1 MNALQDK
8 PKGGKIVLVDGSS
21 YLYRAYHAL
30 PPLSNSKGFPT
41 GAIYGVLNMT
51 RKLLVDQ
58 KTEFFV
64 VIFDAPGKT
73 FRHNIFPEYKA
84 NRPPIPD
91 ELRLQIEPIHK
102 AIVAMGIPLI
112 SIEGVEADDVIG
124 TLAED
129 AKNNDMEV
137 LISTGDKDMAQLVD
151 ERVTLINTMNNQTLD
166 IEGVKEKFGVYP
178 NQIVDYLALM
188 GDKSDNVPGIPG
200 VGKKTATKWLNEFKT
215 LENLIDNA
223 EKITGKIGQKLNS
236 NINLLPTSK
245 ELVTINKKVD
255 IRKEAS
261 NLTIKKQ
268 DDSTLR
274 EIYESLELSSF
285 LKDLDQKNT
294 EIQTK
299 KKTKYT
305 TIFNFNDLDLW
316 IESSKR
322 SKCIAIDTETTS
334 LNYMEAKLVGISIA
348 INEGESTY
356 IPLGHDYPNAPSQL
370 DITRALEKLKP
381 ILEDKKIKKIGHH
394 LKYDAHIFSRYGI
407 ELNGMEYDSMIESY
421 VLNSVATRHD
431 LDSVAKF
438 YLDRKTTHFEDIA
451 GKGVKQ
457 LTFNEIDID
466 IASEYAAEDAEVAL
480 CLHNHLNK
488 KLSESPSLKKLY
500 DEIEKPLIP
509 VLHQMEE
516 SGVLID
522 DIMLQDQSD
531 EISVTLQEL
540 ETKAYESAEKQFN
553 LSSPKQLQE
562 ILFDNLKLPV
572 IKKTPKGQPSTSEDV
587 LQELAEEFELPKIIL
602 EHRTLSKLKST
613 YTEKLPKRISEST
626 GRVHTSYHQANT
638 ATGRLSSNSPN
649 LQNIPIRTSQ
659 GRRIRK
665 AFIAPDG
672 YKILAAD
679 YSQIELRIMAHLSQD
694 QSLLE
699 AFSSGEDIHTRTAAE
714 VLGIAVNT
722 VSNEQRRWAKA
733 INFGLMYGMSA
744 FGLGKQIGIS
754 RIEAQEYI
762 DMYFSKY
769 PNVHSFM
776 DESREKA
783 REKGY
788 IETLFG
794 RRLYLPDINNK
805 NAIRRRYAE
814 RSAINAPMQGSA
826 ADIIKLAMIDV
837 HHWLTNDDVP
847 AKIVMQVHDELV
859 LEVNENY
866 SKEIKESII
875 KIMESVTKI
884 DVPLIVDAAIGSNW
898 EEAH

>member
-1 MNALQDK
+1 MNAFQDK
-8 PKGGKIVLVDGSS
+8 LKGDKIVLVDGSS

-30 PPLSNSKGFPT
+30 PPLSNSEGFPT

-51 RKLLVDQ
+51 KKLLVEQ

-73 FRHNIFPEYKA
+73 FRHEIFPEYKA

-102 AIVAMGIPLI
+102 AIVAMGIPLL

-124 TLAED
+124 TLTED
-129 AKNNDMEV
+129 AKNNNMEV

-166 IEGVKEKFGVYP
+166 IDGVKEKFGVYP

-200 VGKKTATKWLNEFKT
+200 VGKKTAAKWLNEFET

-223 EKITGKIGQKLNS
+223 QKIPGKIGQKLNS
-236 NINLLPTSK
+236 NLDLLPTSK

-255 IRKEAS
+255 LSKETS
-261 NLTIKKQ
+261 NLIIKKQ

-274 EIYESLELSSF
+274 EIYQSLELSSF

-294 EIQTK
+294 IIKTK
-299 KKTKYT
+299 KKTNYT
-305 TIFNFNDLDLW
+305 TIYNFNDLDLW
-316 IESSKR
+316 IEKSKR

-356 IPLGHDYPNAPSQL
+356 VPLGHDYPNAPIQL
-370 DITRALEKLKP
+370 DIVRVLKKLKP

-394 LKYDAHIFSRYGI
+394 LKYDAHIFSRYDI

-457 LTFNEIDID
+457 LTFNEIDIN

-480 CLHNHLNK
+480 CLHNHLSK
-488 KLSESPSLKKLY
+488 KLCENPSLKKLY
-500 DEIEKPLIP
+500 DDIEKPLIP

-516 SGVLID
+516 SGVLIN
-522 DIMLQDQSD
+522 DIMLQNQSD
-531 EISVTLQEL
+531 EITITLDEL
-540 ETKAYESAEKQFN
+540 ETRAYEFAEKQFN
-553 LSSPKQLQE
+553 LGSPKQLQE
-562 ILFDNLKLPV
+562 ILFDNLNLPV
-572 IKKTPKGQPSTSEDV
+572 LKKTPKGQPSTSEEV
-587 LQELAEEFELPKIIL
+587 LQELAEKFELPKIIL

-613 YTEKLPKRISEST
+613 YTEKLPKRISEYT

-665 AFIAPDG
+665 AFVAPDG

-679 YSQIELRIMAHLSQD
+679 YSQIELRIMAHLSKD
-694 QSLLE
+694 KSLIE

-714 VLGIAVNT
+714 VLNIDVNAV
-722 VSNEQRRWAKA
+722 SSEQRRWAKA

-754 RIEAQEYI
+754 RNEAQEYI

-769 PNVHSFM
+769 PNVYSFM
-776 DESREKA
+776 DESRKIA

-805 NAIRRRYAE
+805 NAIRRKYAE

-826 ADIIKLAMIDV
+826 ADIIKLAMINV
-837 HHWLTNDDVP
+837 YNWLKKDDVP

-859 LEVNENY
+859 LEVNEKH
-866 SKEIKESII
+866 SQEIKGNII
-875 KIMESVTKI
+875 NIMESVTEI
-884 DVPLIVDAAIGSNW
+884 DVPLIVDAALGSNW